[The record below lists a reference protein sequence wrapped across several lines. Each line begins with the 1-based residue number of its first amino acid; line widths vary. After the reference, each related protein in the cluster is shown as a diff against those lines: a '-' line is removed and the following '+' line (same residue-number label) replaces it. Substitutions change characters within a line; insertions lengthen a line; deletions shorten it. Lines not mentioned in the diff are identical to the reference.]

1 MIKFFRKI
9 RQNLLMENKT
19 SKYFKYAIGEIVL
32 VVIGILIALQI
43 SNWNESLKGKK
54 LVKIYVEG
62 LVRDLKQDS
71 TDLNSAIQFHKENGI
86 GLKALINL
94 KNRDINK
101 TSVNDSIYKLF
112 RKYGVNLVVFI
123 SNNNTLTQL
132 KNTGDL
138 ALFSKRVRDSIIS
151 HENDYERV
159 KSQGDFYRDSYKN
172 NQELSKKNIDY
183 TVLINTLYFKD
194 RKHTGRKLPKI
205 NFTNNLKMEFFNEL
219 SLLKGTSDHYLEN
232 YLKLYLQKTERL
244 ISFLTEEYSLK
255 N

>member
-1 MIKFFRKI
+1 
-9 RQNLLMENKT
+9 MENKT

-43 SNWNESLKGKK
+43 NNWNESLKGKK
-54 LVKIYVEG
+54 LAKIYVEG

-71 TDLNSAIQFHKENGI
+71 TDLNRAIQFHKENGI
-86 GLKALINL
+86 GLKSLINL

-101 TSVNDSIYKLF
+101 TSVNDSIYMLF
-112 RKYGVNLVVFI
+112 RQHGVSVVVFE

-138 ALFSKRVRDSIIS
+138 TLFSKRVRDSIIS
-151 HENDYERV
+151 HEKSYESS
-159 KSQGDFYRDSYKN
+159 KSQGIYYGESYKN
-172 NQELSKKNIDY
+172 TQVSSKKIIDY

-194 RKHTGRKLPKI
+194 RKHTGRKLPKL

-219 SLLKGTSDHYLEN
+219 SLLRGTSDHYSEN
-232 YLKLYLQKTERL
+232 YLKTYLKKTERL

-255 N
+255 NQ